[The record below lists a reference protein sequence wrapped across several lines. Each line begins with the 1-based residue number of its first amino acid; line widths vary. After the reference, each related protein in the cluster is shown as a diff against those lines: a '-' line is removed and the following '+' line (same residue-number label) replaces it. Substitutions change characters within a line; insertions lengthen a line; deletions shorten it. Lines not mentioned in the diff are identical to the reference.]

1 MTGYEC
7 VKSQK
12 ECVKSQRWA
21 LYNLMVVEFYKLLMS
36 FDFFFF
42 NYVSFSL
49 HIYVVSNSP
58 LEVDK
63 VWLEKEDGKV
73 STKNIVI
80 KDRSTKKWSPLF
92 LVLF

>member
-1 MTGYEC
+1 
-7 VKSQK
+7 
-12 ECVKSQRWA
+12 
-21 LYNLMVVEFYKLLMS
+21 MVVEFYKLLMS

-42 NYVSFSL
+42 NYVSFRL

-73 STKNIVI
+73 STKNIVV
-80 KDRSTKKWSPLF
+80 KEVQGNGLPYSSCFSKLLF
-92 LVLF
+92 